1 MTNMLLITSL
11 LKKVI
16 KTVQMKITML
26 PGDKQNL
33 IFF

>member
-1 MTNMLLITSL
+1 MTNMFLITSL

-16 KTVQMKITML
+16 KTLQMKIMML